1 MSKIK
6 NKIVL
11 LGIASYLVICDYGI
25 EVKSLSCI
33 KFSSKRN
40 SSNIKVQFQGVQY
53 LIYQLNKVLLV
64 NYLIILIT
72 KIYLLEK
79 LKNMKNQVSYF

>member
-11 LGIASYLVICDYGI
+11 LGAVSYLITCNYAI

-72 KIYLLEK
+72 KIHLLKK